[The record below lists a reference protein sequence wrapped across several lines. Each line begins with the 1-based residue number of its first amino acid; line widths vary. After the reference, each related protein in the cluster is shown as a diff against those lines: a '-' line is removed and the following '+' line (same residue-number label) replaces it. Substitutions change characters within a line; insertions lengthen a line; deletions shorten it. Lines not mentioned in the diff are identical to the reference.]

1 MTKSSSWLWHA
12 ASVAGVAVFLL
23 MTATPASL
31 AQEHAIIKGGQIGG
45 GFNRWTS
52 AWSIYLS
59 KAIPGVK
66 FSSESSTGSAEN
78 MRAVNSGEVEFG
90 LVFASD
96 LYDGYR
102 GNAPFKSKLQNVR
115 ALTYVYATVDHF
127 VVPASSSI
135 KTFED
140 VKGKRVSLGGPGSGS
155 AAMIGQLM
163 TQVGIRKSVTAVYL
177 GSKAPQALRNGKID
191 AYNWS
196 PGLGNATIR
205 NTAAMMKIRFIN
217 LDAAARKSGFYKK
230 YPYYGKI
237 IIPGGLYSGVDK
249 DTPTFGTGSIL
260 VANKKVSPDLVY
272 KVMKAVYSS
281 GVRKE
286 MAGAVGKASIDAMT
300 EKAGLNYITVP
311 LHPGAARYW
320 KEQGK
325 TISATLSGH

>member
-1 MTKSSSWLWHA
+1 MTNLSSQLLRA
-12 ASVAGVAVFLL
+12 AGVVAAAGLL
-23 MTATPASL
+23 MTGAPSASF
-31 AQEHAIIKGGQIGG
+31 AQDHAVIKGGQIGG

-52 AWSIYLS
+52 AWSIFLS

-78 MRAVNSGEVEFG
+78 MRAVNDDEADFG

-102 GNAPFKSKLQNVR
+102 GIAPFKKKLQNVR

-135 KTFED
+135 KTLED

-155 AAMIGQLM
+155 AEMISQLM
-163 TQVGIRKSVTAVYL
+163 QQVGIRKSVTAVYL

-191 AYNWS
+191 AFNWS

-205 NTAAMMKIRFIN
+205 NTAAMMKIRFLD
-217 LDAAARKSGFYKK
+217 LDAPARRSGFYKK

-237 IIPGGLYSGVDK
+237 IIPGGLYSGVAK

-260 VANKKVSPDLVY
+260 VANKKVPAALVY
-272 KVMKAVYSS
+272 KVLKAIYSKA
-281 GVRKE
+281 GREE
-286 MAGAVGKASIDAMT
+286 MAAAVGASQIKAMT
-300 EKAGLNYITVP
+300 KAAALNYITVP
-311 LHPGAARYW
+311 LDPGAEKYW

-325 TISATLSGH
+325 TIPANLMSK

>member
-1 MTKSSSWLWHA
+1 MNKLPSRLRR
-12 ASVAGVAVFLL
+12 VAGIAGATALLL
-23 MTATPASL
+23 MTTTSATL
-31 AQEHAIIKGGQIGG
+31 AQDHAVIKGGQIGG

-59 KAIPGVK
+59 KAIPNVK

-78 MRAVNSGEVEFG
+78 MRAVGSGEVDFA

-102 GNAPFKSKLQNVR
+102 GNAPFKSALKDVR

-127 VVPASSSI
+127 VVPANSGI

-140 VKGKRVSLGGPGSGS
+140 VKGKRVSFGGPGSGS

-163 TQVGIRKSVTAVYL
+163 QQVGIRNSVTAVYL
-177 GSKAPQALRNGKID
+177 GSKAPQALANGKID
-191 AYNWS
+191 AFNWS

-205 NTAAMMKIRFIN
+205 NTAAMLKIRFLN
-217 LDAAARKSGFYKK
+217 LDEPARKSGFYKK

-260 VANKKVSPDLVY
+260 VANKKVSDDLVY
-272 KVMKAVYSS
+272 KVLKAIYSDA
-281 GVRKE
+281 VRNE
-286 MAGAVGKASIDAMT
+286 MAGAVGAASIKAMNKDA
-300 EKAGLNYITVP
+300 ALNYITVP
-311 LHPGAARYW
+311 LHPAAEKYW

-325 TISATLSGH
+325 AMPANPGDK

>member
-1 MTKSSSWLWHA
+1 MINIGNRLQRK
-12 ASVAGVAVFLL
+12 AGVIAIA
-23 MTATPASL
+23 TALSLTTASAAL
-31 AQEHAIIKGGQIGG
+31 AQQHVIIKGGQIGG

-52 AWSIYLS
+52 AWSVFLS
-59 KAIPGVK
+59 KAVPGVN

-78 MRAVNSGEVEFG
+78 MRAVGSGQVNFG

-102 GNAPFKSKLQNVR
+102 GNAPFKKVFKDVR

-135 KTFED
+135 KTIAD
-140 VKGKRVSLGGPGSGS
+140 VKGKRVSFGGPGSGS

-163 TQVGIRKSVTAVYL
+163 EQVGVRKSVTAVYL
-177 GSKAPQALRNGKID
+177 GSKAPQALANGKID
-191 AYNWS
+191 AYNWA

-205 NTAAMMKIRFIN
+205 NTAAMLKIRFLN
-217 LDAAARKSGFYKK
+217 LDEPARKSGFYDK

-237 IIPGGLYSGVDK
+237 IIPGGLYSGVDQ

-260 VANKKVSPDLVY
+260 VANKNAPDDLVY
-272 KVMKAVYSS
+272 KVLKAIYSDA
-281 GVRKE
+281 VRKE
-286 MAGAVGKASIDAMT
+286 MAGAVGAASIKAMNKDA
-300 EKAGLNYITVP
+300 AFNYITVP
-311 LHPGAARYW
+311 LHPGAEKYW

-325 TISATLSGH
+325 AIPAKLKSQ

>member
-1 MTKSSSWLWHA
+1 MTTTA
-12 ASVAGVAVFLL
+12 A
-23 MTATPASL
+23 TL
-31 AQEHAIIKGGQIGG
+31 AQDHAVIKGGQIGG

-59 KAIPGVK
+59 KAVPGVK

-78 MRAVNSGEVEFG
+78 MRVAGAGQVDFA

-102 GNAPFKSKLQNVR
+102 GNAPFKSALKDVR

-135 KTFED
+135 KTIED
-140 VKGKRVSLGGPGSGS
+140 VKGKRVSFGGPGSGS

-163 TQVGIRKSVTAVYL
+163 QQVGVRDSVTAVYL
-177 GSKAPQALRNGKID
+177 GSKAPQALANGKID
-191 AYNWS
+191 AFNWS

-205 NTAAMMKIRFIN
+205 NTAAMLKIRFLN
-217 LDAAARKSGFYKK
+217 LDELARKSGFYKK

-237 IIPGGLYSGVDK
+237 IIPGGLYSGVDQ

-260 VANKKVSPDLVY
+260 VANKKVSDDLVH
-272 KVMKAVYSS
+272 KVLTAIYSDA
-281 GVRKE
+281 VRKE
-286 MAGAVGKASIDAMT
+286 MAGAVGEASIKAMSKDA
-300 EKAGLNYITVP
+300 ALNYITVP
-311 LHPGAARYW
+311 LHPGAEKYW

-325 TISATLSGH
+325 TIPADLASQ